1 VVLAALREAYAAE
14 VMNLASNL
22 DMDVRRLCP
31 CPDPRPGPAAPA
43 GSREC
48 A

>member
-22 DMDVRRLCP
+22 DMDVRRPLP
-31 CPDPRPGPAAPA
+31 LPRP
-43 GSREC
+43 
-48 A
+48 